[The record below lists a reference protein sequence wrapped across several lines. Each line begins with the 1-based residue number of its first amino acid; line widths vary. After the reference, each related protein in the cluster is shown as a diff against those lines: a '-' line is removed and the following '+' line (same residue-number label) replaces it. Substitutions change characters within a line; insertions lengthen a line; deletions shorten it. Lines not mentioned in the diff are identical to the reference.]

1 MTATGTDCDTNLIRK
16 DAIGQKQ
23 SRKKYSIRP
32 TRFECSSG
40 LFAEPSAEPVI
51 VDFVRCLAACIASC
65 IAGSLAPATRYP
77 IEKQR
82 LSPEKMGVS
91 VMILEVG
98 FFRAFVLAATR
109 SGKLQILGTALR
121 ARVRGSQSKPSVIK
135 GQSESFCF

>member
-1 MTATGTDCDTNLIRK
+1 MRYKFDSQRRNRPK
-16 DAIGQKQ
+16 AIK
-23 SRKKYSIRP
+23 KKYSIRP

-40 LFAEPSAEPVI
+40 RCAEPSAEPVI

-65 IAGSLAPATRYP
+65 IAGSLAPATRYS

-91 VMILEVG
+91 VMIWKWA
-98 FFRAFVLAATR
+98 FFAPFVLAATR
-109 SGKLQILGTALR
+109 SGKLQILGRALR